1 MADTMDRETINT
13 VYRRAFTT
21 GATDI
26 ACTLAPG
33 AAFELRE
40 IRLHLSGAGGA
51 NNLTVTADSGLG
63 AAYDAVHITQDMTSV
78 VNLCIIFQPEEK
90 LFGAGDELDFAW
102 TNGSTRTYGLEVV
115 YKVL

>member
-1 MADTMDRETINT
+1 MADTMDRETINKT
-13 VYRRAFTT
+13 YRRAFVT
-21 GATDI
+21 GAADV
-26 ACTLAPG
+26 AATLAPG

-40 IRLHLSGAGGA
+40 IRVHLSAAGGA

-63 AAYDAVHITQDMTSV
+63 AAYDVVHLTQDMTSV

-90 LFGAGDELDFAW
+90 MFGATDELDFAW

-115 YKVL
+115 YKVF